1 MPDEVVAYAAGHYGE
16 PPAPIDA
23 DVLERIM
30 AAEQRRARS
39 LASPPE
45 QPTLEE
51 LRARH
56 GTGPATT
63 TC

>member
-23 DVLERIM
+23 DVLDRIM
-30 AAEQRRARS
+30 RSDAAERVI
-39 LASPPE
+39 ASPPE

-51 LRARH
+51 LRARY
-56 GTGPATT
+56 GTGPART